1 MKFPST
7 SWLRLNG
14 KCIRALLVV
23 PECAL
28 TLHAPTLGVGEFCPI
43 LLSNQNK
50 GLSSPI
56 VDKAS
61 PYLFLI

>member
-14 KCIRALLVV
+14 RCIRALLVV
-23 PECAL
+23 PERGL
-28 TLHAPTLGVGEFCPI
+28 TLRTPTLGVREFRPI

-50 GLSSPI
+50 GLSSHN
-56 VDKAS
+56 VDKAA
-61 PYLFLI
+61 PYLVLI